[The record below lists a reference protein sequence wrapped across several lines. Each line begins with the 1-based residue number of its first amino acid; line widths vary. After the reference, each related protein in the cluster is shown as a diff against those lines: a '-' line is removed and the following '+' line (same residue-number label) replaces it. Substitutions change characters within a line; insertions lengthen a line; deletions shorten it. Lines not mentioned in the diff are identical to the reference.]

1 MKQVYLD
8 NAATTPVRLE
18 VEVAMRPY
26 FCEKYGNPS
35 GVYQMSSENRGMI
48 ENVREQI
55 AKTLN
60 ASAEEIYF
68 TSGGTE
74 SDNWALVGCAYAN
87 RRQGKHIISTVFEHA
102 AVSAPLA
109 ALEEQG
115 FEITKIPVDANG
127 ILSMEKLES
136 AIRPDTILV
145 STMYVNNEVGAVV
158 PVEEIGK
165 LVHEKNP
172 KTIYHVDAIQGYGK
186 FRIYPKRMG
195 IDLLSVSSHKIH
207 GPKGVGFLYVN
218 EKIKIQPMILGG
230 GQQKGMRSGTDN
242 VPGIAGLGVAA
253 KKIYEDFDEKIEQL
267 KENKLYLAKR
277 LQELDNVF
285 INGPKPED
293 GAPHILNASFVGVRS
308 EVLLHTLEEKQIY
321 ISAGSACSSHKRAA
335 STTMLALGVSAE
347 RRESAIRFSLSEM
360 TTKEELDYAVDEIAK
375 VLPVLR
381 KFARH

>member
-1 MKQVYLD
+1 MQQIYLD
-8 NAATTPVRLE
+8 NAATTPVRPE
-18 VEVAMRPY
+18 VEEVMQPY

-35 GVYQMSSENRGMI
+35 GIYKMASECRQAL
-48 ENVREQI
+48 ETVRKQI
-55 AKTLN
+55 GETLKV
-60 ASAEEIYF
+60 SAEEIYF

-242 VPGIAGLGVAA
+242 VPGIAGLGAAA

-308 EVLLHTLEEKQIY
+308 EVMIHTLDEQQIKN
-321 ISAGSACSSHKRAA
+321 SAGSPCSSDKRAA
-335 STTMLALGVSAE
+335 SATMLALGISAE

>member
-1 MKQVYLD
+1 MQQIYLD
-8 NAATTPVRLE
+8 NAATTPVRPE
-18 VEVAMRPY
+18 VEEVMQPY

-35 GVYQMSSENRGMI
+35 GIYKMASECRQAL
-48 ENVREQI
+48 ETVRKQI
-55 AKTLN
+55 GKTLKV
-60 ASAEEIYF
+60 SAEEIYF

-242 VPGIAGLGVAA
+242 VPGIAGLGAAA

-277 LQELDNVF
+277 LQELDNVV
-285 INGPKPED
+285 INGPKTED

-335 STTMLALGVSAE
+335 SATMLALGISAE

-381 KFARH
+381 KYARH

>member
-335 STTMLALGVSAE
+335 SATMLVLGVSAE

>member
-1 MKQVYLD
+1 MEVYFD
-8 NAATTPVRLE
+8 NSATTRCYDSVKEIVIRTMTE
-18 VEVAMRPY
+18 D
-26 FCEKYGNPS
+26 FGNPS
-35 GVYQMSSENRGMI
+35 AMHLKGVEAEKYVKDSA
-48 ENVREQI
+48 
-55 AKTLN
+55 AKL
-60 ASAEEIYF
+60 ARILKVQEKEILF

-74 SDNWALVGCAYAN
+74 SDNLALIGAAMAN
-87 RRQGKHIISTVFEHA
+87 KRSGNHIITTAVEHP
-102 AVSAPLA
+102 AVSQP
-109 ALEEQG
+109 ALFLQEQG
-115 FEITKIPVDANG
+115 FEVTYLPVDSRG
-127 ILSMEKLES
+127 VVKLDALE
-136 AIRPDTILV
+136 AVLRPDTILV
-145 STMYVNNEVGAVV
+145 SVMYVNNEVGAVM
-158 PVEEIGK
+158 PVEEIGRRIR
-165 LVHEKNP
+165 ERSP
-172 KTIYHVDAIQGYGK
+172 KALFHVDAIQAFGK
-186 FRIYPKRMG
+186 YRIYPKKMG

-207 GPKGVGFLYVN
+207 GPKGVGFLYIN
-218 EKIKIQPMILGG
+218 EKAKLQPQILGG
-230 GQQKGMRSGTDN
+230 GQQSGMRSGTDN

-335 STTMLALGVSAE
+335 SATMLALGVSAE

>member
-1 MKQVYLD
+1 MEAYLD
-8 NAATTPVRLE
+8 NSATTQCFEEVRDIVVKTMME
-18 VEVAMRPY
+18 D
-26 FCEKYGNPS
+26 YGNPS
-35 GVYQMSSENRGMI
+35 AMHKKGVEA
-48 ENVREQI
+48 EQYVKDATEKS
-55 AKTLN
+55 AKTLKVQ
-60 ASAEEIYF
+60 EKEIYF

-165 LVHEKNP
+165 LVHEKNS

-335 STTMLALGVSAE
+335 SATMLALGVSAE